1 MSVFSDKCKESI
13 IEGMG
18 LESED
23 FQTEVTIGV
32 YDSGFN
38 DSPNASN
45 TRSIDMQ
52 INKPIWGVITANIDI
67 EFQGGYHT
75 SFDAHYNKVK
85 NEKHDPGTTITQ
97 KKMIAARRFADQ
109 ILRDQWL
116 ADQATANG
124 RLMLWIMAPEYDTVY
139 ESNLEDLSFRLSTTG
154 FLTSI
159 IQECEKKGARGAVI
173 THDSVKYII
182 GKRFPRPAIPSFMQN
197 NLQILSNE
205 TKASTHSN

>member
-1 MSVFSDKCKESI
+1 MSIFSDKCKESI

-38 DSPNASN
+38 DNPNASN

-52 INKPIWGVITANIDI
+52 INKPIWGVVTANIDI

-85 NEKHDPGTTITQ
+85 NDNIDIKNISPIITALVP
-97 KKMIAARRFADQ
+97 ITPTF
-109 ILRDQWL
+109 LP
-116 ADQATANG
+116 AT
-124 RLMLWIMAPEYDTVY
+124 
-139 ESNLEDLSFRLSTTG
+139 LSMFCK
-154 FLTSI
+154 I
-159 IQECEKKGARGAVI
+159 
-173 THDSVKYII
+173 
-182 GKRFPRPAIPSFMQN
+182 
-197 NLQILSNE
+197 
-205 TKASTHSN
+205 